1 MPESTYTPVASLE
14 TVRERATTAVTVSG
28 RRVLLVH
35 VDGEVH
41 AYDNRCPHRAW
52 PLERGTLA
60 DGVLTCANH
69 RYTFDAATGRGIDA
83 GGCDLVAYPCRV
95 DDEGTVAVAVPRGR
109 ALDLDRGRGPTLGT

>member
-1 MPESTYTPVASLE
+1 MPDDPTTDVPVLAWDEL
-14 TVRERATTAVTVSG
+14 RARGMTAVMVGG

-35 VDGEVH
+35 VAGEVR

-83 GGCDLVAYPCRV
+83 GGCDLVAVPCRV
-95 DDEGTVAVAVPRGR
+95 DEDGTVAVALP
-109 ALDLDRGRGPTLGT
+109 

>member
-1 MPESTYTPVASLE
+1 MTDAPETEFVPVVPLAELRDRRMRA
-14 TVRERATTAVTVSG
+14 VRVGS

-35 VDGEVH
+35 LDGEVR

-52 PLERGTLA
+52 PLERGSLG

-69 RYTFDAATGRGIDA
+69 RYSFDVATGRNIDP

-95 DDEGTVAVAVPRGR
+95 EDDGMVGVALR
-109 ALDLDRGRGPTLGT
+109 